1 MTYSPDPLPLFQQ
14 PPPYQRHSDTSK
26 AAAERIEPKAGSLR
40 AKVLAYLRVEGP
52 STDKEIQAGL
62 NMQGS
67 TQRPRRIELVES
79 GHVVDSGE
87 RRDRSTVWVAT

>member
-1 MTYSPDPLPLFQQ
+1 MDLFIQT
-14 PPPYQRHSDTSK
+14 PPYQRHSDTSK

-52 STDKEIQAGL
+52 STDKEMQAGL
-62 NMQGS
+62 KMQGS
-67 TQRPRRIELVES
+67 TQRPRRVELVAS

-87 RRDRSTVWVAT
+87 RRDRSAVWVAV